1 MRFLVSLFDNFLSTI
16 FFRLLTHVQGG
27 FYFSGIG
34 KFRGVVKGTYEETE
48 NQFQCF
54 FQGNKV
60 WAEIGCSECTLKK
73 VTSCGTV

>member
-1 MRFLVSLFDNFLSTI
+1 MKYGVLNTLSLNLSLNY

-48 NQFQCF
+48 NQF
-54 FQGNKV
+54 K
-60 WAEIGCSECTLKK
+60 
-73 VTSCGTV
+73 

>member
-1 MRFLVSLFDNFLSTI
+1 MKYGVLNTLSLNLSLNY

-60 WAEIGCSECTLKK
+60 RGEMVVQNAL
-73 VTSCGTV
+73 